1 AVAPLRLRIGI
12 HRGPCIAM
20 QANDRLDYFGATVN
34 VASRVAHAA
43 GPGEIL
49 MTASVADDA
58 RVAEIVPEGERGTV
72 TLRGIAGPVDVVRL
86 AGAME
91 PVA

>member
-1 AVAPLRLRIGI
+1 
-12 HRGPCIAM
+12 
-20 QANDRLDYFGATVN
+20 VN

-58 RVAEIVPEGERGTV
+58 RVAEIVPEAERGTV
-72 TLRGIAGPVDVVRL
+72 TLRGIADPVDVVRL